1 MVQILQFRSLFRTK
15 LSEEYNSI
23 LLEVQTVYMEE
34 GMRGCEPMYNK
45 EIRSTDFVLNFPKHS
60 LDMP

>member
-1 MVQILQFRSLFRTK
+1 MVQILQFRSLFPAK
-15 LSEEYNSI
+15 LSEECESI

-45 EIRSTDFVLNFPKHS
+45 EIRAIDFVLYFPNHS